1 MPKLLSVNDEFRQQL
16 LLSLVDSAH
25 NFYAILS
32 EYDSVDDGANISLY
46 GLKGFHI
53 PKTPLVAVKIDGV
66 KFAIN
71 RKYEY
76 IDDSVLAPYSEST
89 NCYLINP
96 EDIGDFLDKRINSLY
111 LYQVFTPGAV
121 SDVKIITI
129 VADLKEDTGGGIY
142 DCATTAV
149 VSSFAAESFDDIKII
164 GHSILENAISY
175 GASDSGN
182 ISMLIDF

>member
-1 MPKLLSVNDEFRQQL
+1 MPKLLSVNDEFRQRL
-16 LLSLVDSAH
+16 IIDLVDDAH

-76 IDDSVLAPYSEST
+76 IDDPVLAPYNNET
-89 NCYLINP
+89 GCYLIDQAN
-96 EDIGDFLDKRINSLY
+96 ISGFIDKRINSLY
-111 LYQVFTPGAV
+111 LYQVATPGAV
-121 SDVKIITI
+121 SDIKIITI
-129 VADLKEDTGGGIY
+129 VADLKEDTGGSIY
-142 DCATTAV
+142 DYATSAL

-164 GHSILENAISY
+164 GHSILENTVSY
-175 GASDSGN
+175 GASDQAEIN
-182 ISMLIDF
+182 VLLDF